1 MRVKGDDLTVYY
13 CLEQRP
19 GAGKV
24 GQSPLHHLATAQ
36 ARPDALGCTLC
47 RRVGHSSAPC
57 SPDSVARSA
66 AEASLLRHL
75 SCRSRQKCSVT
86 PADESGNHAGMDEQ
100 DLIELLELQRLT
112 REFLDHLTAMFAV
125 EQAAGLLRAMTDG
138 VQSRPLF

>member
-1 MRVKGDDLTVYY
+1 M
-13 CLEQRP
+13 
-19 GAGKV
+19 
-24 GQSPLHHLATAQ
+24 
-36 ARPDALGCTLC
+36 
-47 RRVGHSSAPC
+47 
-57 SPDSVARSA
+57 
-66 AEASLLRHL
+66 
-75 SCRSRQKCSVT
+75 T